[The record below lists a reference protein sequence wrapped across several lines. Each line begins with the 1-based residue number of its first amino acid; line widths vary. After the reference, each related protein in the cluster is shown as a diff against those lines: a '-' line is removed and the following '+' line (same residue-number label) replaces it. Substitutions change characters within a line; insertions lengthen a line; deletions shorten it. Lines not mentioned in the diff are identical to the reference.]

1 MREKEWVD
9 CPVCGSDGTMA
20 FKENIV
26 KMIKPK
32 GYDAVEVGPLS
43 GYFCK
48 KCGDGFYTRESM
60 RKIDQQIAEGIAK
73 QQSSKVTVDKLGDIT
88 LISKKLNVSRQR
100 VHKMMDEGKIPYVYV
115 RETKWPI
122 EQPESFYELLLT
134 KLRKK
139 NKSHLHKK
147 AHACGY

>member
-9 CPVCGSDGTMA
+9 CPVCGSEGTMEL
-20 FKENIV
+20 KNNIV
-26 KMIKPK
+26 KMITPK
-32 GYDAVEVGPLS
+32 GYEAVKVGPLS

-48 KCGDGFYTRESM
+48 KCGEGFYTRESIKK
-60 RKIDQQIAEGIAK
+60 REQQLADGIAK
-73 QQSSKVTVDKLGDIT
+73 QSSTKITVDKLGDVT
-88 LISKKLNVSRQR
+88 LICKKLKVSRQR

-122 EQPESFYELLLT
+122 EQPESFYDLLLT

-139 NKSHLHKK
+139 SRSHQHKK
-147 AHACGY
+147 AHACG